1 MCAACL
7 LQWEGG
13 GDCPAAAGLTQRM
26 EEVRSFRELQAGLHC
41 MCPRDQVQAC
51 PLCCPSVRHQ
61 PRRDPK
67 SCCHRWGLGRLDRSG
82 PSVQA
87 GDTAADRNRGGG
99 PLRPVAHRHA
109 GGFTHVPRQG
119 STTYTCT
126 HTQAYMY
133 LGHGPTTTHSMYMHT
148 LWTQNCPETQ
158 RRGRWKMGY
167 GLPWGTPP
175 VACATPPGQTQL
187 TGM

>member
-1 MCAACL
+1 MGTWASSVSARVCAACL

-51 PLCCPSVRHQ
+51 PLCCPSVGHQ

-99 PLRPVAHRHA
+99 LRPPQACSTQTCRGVYTRTQA
-109 GGFTHVPRQG
+109 GLHHIHMHTHTSLHVPG
-119 STTYTCT
+119 TWTHH
-126 HTQAYMY
+126 HTQHVHA
-133 LGHGPTTTHSMYMHT
+133 HT
-148 LWTQNCPETQ
+148 VDPKLSRNSEK
-158 RRGRWKMGY
+158 R
-167 GLPWGTPP
+167 
-175 VACATPPGQTQL
+175 
-187 TGM
+187 